1 MVAAVAAQK
10 ATAKSSGRTT
20 TPSKTR
26 AAVSREILLSNGY
39 DEDAWRDLEAYYG
52 LTRDRIAQADPE
64 LAAALQMSGR
74 TAPSEAEQ
82 LAARDKNFATWLNEA
97 NRLAEGGTSVQRLA
111 EILQSWIALG
121 RITQEQGNIIAA
133 TFGY

>member
-1 MVAAVAAQK
+1 M
-10 ATAKSSGRTT
+10 
-20 TPSKTR
+20 
-26 AAVSREILLSNGY
+26 
-39 DEDAWRDLEAYYG
+39 
-52 LTRDRIAQADPE
+52 TRDRIAQADPE